1 MQTHIVV
8 KGDTL
13 WKISRNYGVSFE
25 ELKKV
30 NAHLANP
37 EYIVPGMKIFIPN
50 SKKMEST
57 THPYSDNRPVKKE
70 MVKKEMMKKEEV
82 KISDKTK
89 MQQVPPVVPV
99 VPMPQPMQP
108 VAPTYQQPQQPKAQ
122 PPKQQQKPQ
131 TQPSYTFPIQMMPVP
146 DIDMTPSPQGWR
158 LMESTSIHIHNHIEN
173 YDINVDKTPA
183 PQPTPPPVQPIPIQP
198 TPQLTSPISEEAS
211 PMFEASPTFPTM
223 YPCPPFQQF
232 PYMHHQADYGGFPC
246 VQICYVPVYPCP
258 PYPYHHY

>member
-70 MVKKEMMKKEEV
+70 MVKKEMVKKEEV
-82 KISDKTK
+82 KIPQPIDKAKT
-89 MQQVPPVVPV
+89 QPVPV
-99 VPMPQPMQP
+99 PLPVPVMPTIPVQPKQP
-108 VAPTYQQPQQPKAQ
+108 VAPKYQQPQQPMQ
-122 PPKQQQKPQ
+122 PP
-131 TQPSYTFPIQMMPVP
+131 PSHTFPFHMMPVP

-158 LMESTSIHIHNHIEN
+158 LMESTSIHIHNHIDN
-173 YDINVDKTPA
+173 YDIKVDNT
-183 PQPTPPPVQPIPIQP
+183 PTPQPVQPTPIQP
-198 TPQLTSPISEEAS
+198 TPQLTSPKTE
-211 PMFEASPTFPTM
+211 EASPTFPTM
-223 YPCPPFQQF
+223 YPCPPVQQF
-232 PYMHHQADYGGFPC
+232 PYMQQEANYGGFPC
-246 VQICYVPVYPCP
+246 IQVCYVPVYPCP
-258 PYPYHHY
+258 CPPYPYPYH

>member
-70 MVKKEMMKKEEV
+70 MVKNEMVKKEEV
-82 KISDKTK
+82 KIPQPINKTK
-89 MQQVPPVVPV
+89 MQPAVPI
-99 VPMPQPMQP
+99 QPAQP
-108 VAPTYQQPQQPKAQ
+108 IQQQPQLPKQHQKPQPQ

-131 TQPSYTFPIQMMPVP
+131 PQQPPASYTFPFHMMPVP

-158 LMESTSIHIHNHIEN
+158 LMESTSIHIHNHIN
-173 YDINVDKTPA
+173 NFDIEVEKTPDS
-183 PQPTPPPVQPIPIQP
+183 QPTPQPVQPIPIQP
-198 TPQLTSPISEEAS
+198 TPQLTSPISEE
-211 PMFEASPTFPTM
+211 PSPTFPTM

-232 PYMHHQADYGGFPC
+232 PYMQHQADFGGCPC
-246 VQICYVPVYPCP
+246 IQICYVPVYPCP
-258 PYPYHHY
+258 PYPYPHY

>member
-50 SKKMEST
+50 SKKMESS

-70 MVKKEMMKKEEV
+70 MVKKEMVKKEEM
-82 KISDKTK
+82 KIPQHADKAK
-89 MQQVPPVVPV
+89 MHPVPPVVPI
-99 VPMPQPMQP
+99 QP
-108 VAPTYQQPQQPKAQ
+108 VQPKPPMTHKPQQPIQPQQPQ
-122 PPKQQQKPQ
+122 HH
-131 TQPSYTFPIQMMPVP
+131 TFPFHMMPVP

-158 LMESTSIHIHNHIEN
+158 LMESTSIHIHNHIQN
-173 YDINVDKTPA
+173 FDIGVEQKPESHHTPQ
-183 PQPTPPPVQPIPIQP
+183 PVQPTPQPIQPTPIHP
-198 TPQLTSPISEEAS
+198 TPQLTSPVSEES
-211 PMFEASPTFPTM
+211 SPTFPQM

-232 PYMHHQADYGGFPC
+232 PYMHHQVDYGGYPC

-258 PYPYHHY
+258 PYPYSHY